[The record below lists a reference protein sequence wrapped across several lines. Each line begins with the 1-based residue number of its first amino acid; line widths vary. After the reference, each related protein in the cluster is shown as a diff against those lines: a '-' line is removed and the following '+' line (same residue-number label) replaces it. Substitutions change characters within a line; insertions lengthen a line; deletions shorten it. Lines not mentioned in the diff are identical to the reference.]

1 MKKILSLS
9 LIPLVIVILMV
20 LLAPF
25 TEKGTRILF
34 NAVGNI
40 PSVEV
45 RYAGGSLFGNLQ
57 LSYIRVQTTDIEI
70 ELKEITLQLEIGC
83 LWWSRFCFENL
94 RAEHLEI
101 RLPPGDDSIPRN
113 RRKKKT
119 PNKLIVFPYELK
131 AVQLQL
137 GRTDIY
143 WHGGQWSHGQTHARV
158 HIKDSRITVSDLH
171 AKGPYLQVTDMSP
184 MGEAVSDEI
193 TLPTLDIP
201 LELVVEN
208 LELENPSWKLHG
220 KQGQLRVLNLS
231 GEWENRDLRIDQ
243 LEIDNPQFARIELA
257 GAMQFSGHWRLN
269 VLAKGK
275 STQPPIWSEL
285 HNLPFKLELA
295 GDLAHLSVKGETFGS
310 RQISLQGNVNTLNRT
325 LPFEFAASAEW
336 ESILPLQSLPGVPKD
351 LPKIDLVA
359 PWSLSAS
366 GAVQSPQFNLQTF
379 IELTGLAK
387 SHLTVAGRYKPSR
400 LFIEQATLR
409 DITSEN
415 VLDLTGELIG
425 GEQID
430 WRLTAETK
438 GFNIPAIDSRVSG
451 RLAGGFQMK
460 GSVGENKWTVAVDQ
474 LAVQGEINGLPAS
487 INGHLASSSERYIFE
502 ANLNAEL
509 NGAQLILE
517 GSEQVHAS
525 LDLRDMGRWYVDS
538 YGSLAI
544 KAVYKPDDQT
554 VVVNGTAR
562 ELVWQTL
569 MFEQGAI
576 KGQYKID
583 GSKVFDLALKMDG
596 IEQGGER
603 LESLNIIATGDSDTQ
618 SVMLQSEGK
627 LKGELVLTGQP
638 TSMGWVGE
646 LLPGTLS
653 TPLGIWQL
661 RDPVAVAWVT
671 KKQQITL
678 APHCWYEQ
686 EVDLCPTEI
695 VLGKKGKAVFDI
707 SGDIGFMQ
715 RLLPLGFGL
724 AGKVELSTAVQWS
737 EDKDLVAKGNI
748 TLKSGEL
755 SQPIEDS
762 TEPAKLYWKE
772 GRGSFR
778 YDSNQ
783 LSLDGDLRLSDNRG
797 ITIQLA
803 VPKDRQREISGQLT
817 CDQLDLSLLRP
828 FVPTLVDLQGRLD
841 GSVKFSGTLAQPL
854 GYGEMRLTGGQLQAI
869 ANPTPLTAANLTLEL
884 QGNKAQISGHM
895 LLGEGELD
903 INGHFLLSP
912 AMRMELYLT
921 GDNHSILLPPGTTV
935 KASENISLI
944 TTDKSIEVKGE
955 ITIHEG
961 LIELDQ
967 LPEESVAISPDV
979 IVIDAS
985 TNTSGQIAS
994 QLLGLDLKINIED
1007 NFKVVDTQIDVVGG
1021 GDLHILKK
1029 PQYPMELYGDLSVSR
1044 GALYA
1049 YGQSLQVDEGRLNF
1063 VGAADNPRL
1072 NVRSERDITQEN
1084 VTVGMEIKGT
1094 MKAPEINIYS
1104 RPAMSQAEAMSYLIR
1119 GRGLDFGVVPDGS
1132 QMALSM
1138 GATVL
1143 NSSGILTPLNEIP
1156 GIRDIEL
1163 AIEGT
1168 ADETTATIGGYVGDR
1183 IYLSYGVGVY
1193 EPTQVVISRFYLR
1206 TRLWV
1211 EVVSSLENSMDLYYS
1226 FDID

>member
-1 MKKILSLS
+1 
-9 LIPLVIVILMV
+9 
-20 LLAPF
+20 
-25 TEKGTRILF
+25 
-34 NAVGNI
+34 
-40 PSVEV
+40 
-45 RYAGGSLFGNLQ
+45 
-57 LSYIRVQTTDIEI
+57 QTTDIEI

-1119 GRGLDFGVVPDGS
+1119 GRG
-1132 QMALSM
+1132 
-1138 GATVL
+1138 
-1143 NSSGILTPLNEIP
+1143 
-1156 GIRDIEL
+1156 
-1163 AIEGT
+1163 
-1168 ADETTATIGGYVGDR
+1168 
-1183 IYLSYGVGVY
+1183 
-1193 EPTQVVISRFYLR
+1193 
-1206 TRLWV
+1206 
-1211 EVVSSLENSMDLYYS
+1211 
-1226 FDID
+1226 